1 MCRRCLAV
9 FGSDD
14 QLRQEEPEEGSGV
27 WCPVCAFDFMQ
38 YQEKATVH
46 IEFDNIIDHSRTLA
60 AIASTTPLMRALYT
74 SLGQARKFVHF
85 ITYGI
90 SHMHLGALKV
100 VAQKVPVR
108 GIIANVDTTLSAEIN
123 NYADES
129 PYMELRL
136 FKQRGPSSPED
147 SQPHQ
152 KLIVIDGL
160 LAFKGSANLTLSGWR
175 KAAIGRDVIEVV
187 TNVNEV
193 RELHN
198 RFFSPIWFETNP
210 SERYDYAGTP
220 YWGKRY

>member
-1 MCRRCLAV
+1 
-9 FGSDD
+9 
-14 QLRQEEPEEGSGV
+14 
-27 WCPVCAFDFMQ
+27 
-38 YQEKATVH
+38 
-46 IEFDNIIDHSRTLA
+46 
-60 AIASTTPLMRALYT
+60 
-74 SLGQARKFVHF
+74 
-85 ITYGI
+85 
-90 SHMHLGALKV
+90 MHLGALKV

-108 GIIANVDTTLSAEIN
+108 GIISNVDPPLSAEIK

-136 FKQRGPSSPED
+136 FEQRGVSSPED

-198 RFFSPIWFETNP
+198 RFFSPILFETNP
-210 SERYDYAGTP
+210 SERYDYDGTP
-220 YWGKRY
+220 Y